1 MICFLSMIHLRRPRL
16 SIQRQGPFNLRLYSV
31 RRLVIL
37 LRPHHLQIVRRI
49 TPRFMLILSSVF
61 TAPHGDLLGDDDAAS
76 TTPPLHDQS
85 AEIGNAKNHLKS
97 TSQSLEATKNES
109 ASIQQTLA
117 TQASQLSALQT
128 QLSSAKAAYETETK
142 LLAAF
147 KERHSAQSAEIQK
160 AREDLI
166 RAESDLSAIKVEKS
180 EIEGSFLRDKEDI
193 RELHRKMNEVGQQI
207 DALKTDIEKAK
218 KDAKQQKGLLAI
230 AKKQLSL
237 KEAEKAKAEKEQEGA
252 LADLTAVT
260 KEREEAEADLAK
272 EITEIEPKAVTDSA
286 AFTASQQPLP
296 LTPDLSATALGKS
309 NNPFERLTKSSG
321 NSTPRSQSPFLPFQ
335 SPNLSLS
342 SARSGSIPGAFE
354 TEGHDDDIFTPI
366 ETANGSSLEPKDES
380 QQPLKPEPAAVDSP
394 TANETEFFSTPPTS
408 ATQVPSPTVAAAYF
422 PSLDDAAVDF
432 PSIDLPPAQN
442 SQRDLET
449 NFGTQLKELDVDDSD
464 SDSDEIPLAELAQT
478 NKKAS
483 PIVPKAVEELPVIGT
498 PQVSFDDIFVSNTPI
513 AADSSSPN
521 KFPTVTANA
530 PIASSPFEARSSPL
544 QASAP
549 TELSAT
555 STTAGVSAFDEAMG
569 KIPGTTSAAA
579 PQFTFD
585 TAFDDNFDFASAST
599 AEASGPLP
607 LPFTTDFKVTNGDT
621 RKSQFSDMFSTIG
634 SKKIHENHFTPS
646 QSVVGAP
653 SREPAQPLGTS
664 FDETFPTFDLSP
676 KTSLAMAEEAPS
688 KSTESTAAGALPA
701 SPVSASPKASIPQ
714 SSDVRLGSP
723 PPSEKSPP
731 QRTASPKPRPSSSS
745 SKEVHE
751 KQKEPS
757 TRHSKLSVSAF
768 LLGYA
773 MPIPPPR
780 SVYLLVRGRNIKNRC
795 LLLLRRRI
803 SRLCERSLPGLS
815 PQLWTMTSRL

>member
-1 MICFLSMIHLRRPRL
+1 
-16 SIQRQGPFNLRLYSV
+16 
-31 RRLVIL
+31 
-37 LRPHHLQIVRRI
+37 
-49 TPRFMLILSSVF
+49 MLILTSAF
-61 TAPHGDLLGDDDAAS
+61 IAPHGDLLGDDDAAG

-85 AEIGNAKNHLKS
+85 AEIGNAKNHLIS
-97 TSQSLEATKNES
+97 TNQSLEATRNES

-166 RAESDLSAIKVEKS
+166 RAESDLSAIRVEKS

-237 KEAEKAKAEKEQEGA
+237 KEAEKAKAEKEQEGV

-272 EITEIEPKAVTDSA
+272 EGTAIEPKAAERTTDSV
-286 AFTASQQPLP
+286 AFTANQQPLP
-296 LTPDLSATALGKS
+296 LTPDLSATALSKS
-309 NNPFERLTKSSG
+309 NNPFERLAKSSG

-335 SPNLSLS
+335 SPGVSLS

-354 TEGHDDDIFTPI
+354 TEGHNDDIFTSV
-366 ETANGSSLEPKDES
+366 ETANGNSVEPKEES
-380 QQPLKPEPAAVDSP
+380 QQPLKPETNSPAAVDLVLSP
-394 TANETEFFSTPPTS
+394 TTADESEFFSTPPTS
-408 ATQVPSPTVAAAYF
+408 VTQVASPTVAAAHF
-422 PSLDDAAVDF
+422 PSLDDAAIVF
-432 PSIDLPPAQN
+432 PPIDTLPLAQN

-449 NFGTQLKELDVDDSD
+449 NFGTQLKELDVDESD
-464 SDSDEIPLAELAQT
+464 SDSDEIPLAELAQS
-478 NKKAS
+478 NKNATS
-483 PIVPKAVEELPVIGT
+483 IVPKAVEELPVIGT
-498 PQVSFDDIFVSNTPI
+498 SQVSFDDIFVSNTPI
-513 AADSSSPN
+513 AVDTSSPN
-521 KFPTVTANA
+521 TFPTVTAND

-549 TELSAT
+549 TDLFAT

-569 KIPGTTSAAA
+569 KIPATTSAAA

-599 AEASGPLP
+599 AEASGPFP
-607 LPFTTDFKVTNGDT
+607 LPSATDFKVTNGDT
-621 RKSQFSDMFSTIG
+621 RKSQFGDMFSTIG
-634 SKKIHENHFTPS
+634 SKKSTENHFTPS
-646 QSVVGAP
+646 QSVGAP

-664 FDETFPTFDLSP
+664 FDETFSTFDIGP
-676 KTSLAMAEEAPS
+676 KTSLAIAEETPS
-688 KSTESTAAGALPA
+688 KSTESTVPGALPA
-701 SPVSASPKASIPQ
+701 SPVSTSPKASISSPQ
-714 SSDVRLGSP
+714 SSDLRPGSP
-723 PPSEKSPP
+723 PPGEKSPP

-745 SKEVHE
+745 SKEIHE

-757 TRHSKLSVSAF
+757 TRHSKLSVSSF

-773 MPIPPPR
+773 VPIPPQIRLPFGKR
-780 SVYLLVRGRNIKNRC
+780 KKHQEPLPPPPASSHLTPMREESYRAITPAVDDDVEPVKQLTAMGFSRGQAVVALEKYGYDVQKALNSLLG
-795 LLLLRRRI
+795 
-803 SRLCERSLPGLS
+803 
-815 PQLWTMTSRL
+815 Q

>member
-1 MICFLSMIHLRRPRL
+1 
-16 SIQRQGPFNLRLYSV
+16 
-31 RRLVIL
+31 
-37 LRPHHLQIVRRI
+37 
-49 TPRFMLILSSVF
+49 MLILTSASI
-61 TAPHGDLLGDDDAAS
+61 APHGDLLGDDDAAS

-97 TSQSLEATKNES
+97 TNQSLEATRNES

-166 RAESDLSAIKVEKS
+166 RAESDLSAIRVEKS

-193 RELHRKMNEVGQQI
+193 RELNRKMNEVGQQI

-272 EITEIEPKAVTDSA
+272 EGTAIEPKAVDRATDSV
-286 AFTASQQPLP
+286 AFTAGQQPLP
-296 LTPDLSATALGKS
+296 ITPDLSATALSKS
-309 NNPFERLTKSSG
+309 NNPFERLAKSSG

-342 SARSGSIPGAFE
+342 SAPSGSIPGAFE
-354 TEGHDDDIFTPI
+354 TEGLDDDIFTST
-366 ETANGSSLEPKDES
+366 ETANGGPVEPKEES
-380 QQPLKPEPAAVDSP
+380 QQPLKPEPAAVDSVLSP
-394 TANETEFFSTPPTS
+394 MTVNESEFFSTPPTS
-408 ATQVPSPTVAAAYF
+408 ATQVASPTVAAVHF
-422 PSLDDAAVDF
+422 PSLDDAVVDF
-432 PSIDLPPAQN
+432 PPIDALPPAQN

-449 NFGTQLKELDVDDSD
+449 NFGTQLKELDVDESD
-464 SDSDEIPLAELAQT
+464 SDSDEIPLAELAQS

-483 PIVPKAVEELPVIGT
+483 PIVPKAVEELPVIDT
-498 PQVSFDDIFVSNTPI
+498 AQVTFDDIFVSNMPI
-513 AADSSSPN
+513 AADTPPAN
-521 KFPTVTANA
+521 KIPTVTNNA
-530 PIASSPFEARSSPL
+530 PIASSPFEAISSPL

-569 KIPGTTSAAA
+569 KIPATTSAAA

-599 AEASGPLP
+599 AEASSPFPLP
-607 LPFTTDFKVTNGDT
+607 STIDFKVTNGDT
-621 RKSQFSDMFSTIG
+621 RKSQFGDIFSTIG
-634 SKKIHENHFTPS
+634 NKKLTENHITPS
-646 QSVVGAP
+646 QGVGAP
-653 SREPAQPLGTS
+653 SREPALPLGTS
-664 FDETFPTFDLSP
+664 FDETFSTFDLGP
-676 KTSLAMAEEAPS
+676 KTSLAIAEETPS
-688 KSTESTAAGALPA
+688 KSTESTVPGALPA
-701 SPVSASPKASIPQ
+701 SPVSTSPKASISSPQ
-714 SSDVRLGSP
+714 SFDVRPGSP
-723 PPSEKSPP
+723 PPGEKSPP
-731 QRTASPKPRPSSSS
+731 QRTVSPKPRPSSSS

-757 TRHSKLSVSAF
+757 TRHSKLSVSVS

-773 MPIPPPR
+773 MPIPPQIRLPFGKRKKHQEPLPPPPASSHLTPMREESYRAITPAVDDDVEPVKQLTAMGFTR
-780 SVYLLVRGRNIKNRC
+780 SQAVVALEKYGYDVQKALNSLLG
-795 LLLLRRRI
+795 
-803 SRLCERSLPGLS
+803 
-815 PQLWTMTSRL
+815 Q